1 MFTLTNKVALVT
13 GGASGIGLAIS
24 QLFAQQGAYVHI
36 LELNQAQAQ
45 TVADELVQQG
55 FQAEAHA
62 VDVSKQADVV
72 ETIQAIIQKHPIGNP
87 SPIDTD
93 VDSGSARLARR
104 ARSGAEDL
112 ACAGA
117 WRRFC

>member
-62 VDVSKQADVV
+62 VDVSKPVSYTHLDVYKR
-72 ETIQAIIQKHPIGNP
+72 QL
-87 SPIDTD
+87 S
-93 VDSGSARLARR
+93 SATSRNV
-104 ARSGAEDL
+104 
-112 ACAGA
+112 
-117 WRRFC
+117 WTY